1 MQIRH
6 PIYSFYLIK
15 EGTKL
20 VRPKE
25 ILFLP
30 KIMYTRKIE
39 TIQLGHTSL
48 MNYKYYFIIIQGF
61 IIIKYKNSYRT
72 HYLKYLEAK

>member
-15 EGTKL
+15 EVTKL
-20 VRPKE
+20 VRPRE

-39 TIQLGHTSL
+39 TIQLG
-48 MNYKYYFIIIQGF
+48 
-61 IIIKYKNSYRT
+61 
-72 HYLKYLEAK
+72 